1 MSYEGGN
8 GTGRHARLPPR
19 GAVMDTHVPPSP
31 PPPARKSDPIA
42 AVSRWWSLAVVVA
55 SLTAAGWYAAQVL
68 NGYAE
73 RTQVDEVQRDVRA
86 IDQRAR
92 DLERTAQQL
101 LDAQRD
107 AVRRHEQIAERLD
120 WLVRQEVED
129 ARRVRRTLTSM
140 PPRPIG
146 VVQPAAAAAVQTE
159 GP

>member
-1 MSYEGGN
+1 
-8 GTGRHARLPPR
+8 
-19 GAVMDTHVPPSP
+19 MDTHVPPSP
-31 PPPARKSDPIA
+31 PPPRKSDPIA

-73 RTQVDEVQRDVRA
+73 REQVDAVQRDVRA
-86 IDQRAR
+86 LDARAR
-92 DLERTAQQL
+92 DLEHATRAL
-101 LDAQRD
+101 LDSQRD

-146 VVQPAAAAAVQTE
+146 VVQPAAAPAAQTE